1 MMTSDSTYGTVECY
15 AEMFSD
21 ILADVELEGPY
32 KDSMDNII
40 QGFYRAIDDWL
51 EYHQNQSEA
60 YKQMKARVKAALD
73 D

>member
-1 MMTSDSTYGTVECY
+1 MTRTSYGTVECY

-32 KDSMDNII
+32 KDSIDNII
-40 QGFYRAIDDWL
+40 QGFYKSIDGWL
-51 EYHQNQSEA
+51 EYHQSQSEA

-73 D
+73 G